1 MTFFAFLLFSPILLI
16 GVDGHGALVWPPNWT
31 DGQPIPLDQRLNT
44 PNCYCSLKFWALSS
58 MHRCPFNCF
67 SIFKGCFHNFASHT
81 RWNKSIVGP
90 YKDAGTGWGYNY
102 PYSMSTDQVENIE
115 ALADIFEKLNHFVR
129 LTLAVTAMNTRA
141 LGRWITNRISK
152 NKGWDGAAFK
162 SRFLY
167 LSPTL

>member
-1 MTFFAFLLFSPILLI
+1 MTSFAFLLFSPILLI

-31 DGQPIPLDQRLNT
+31 DGQPIPLDQRLNS
-44 PNCYCSLKFWALSS
+44 PNFCCSLKFWALSS

-115 ALADIFEKLNHFVR
+115 ALANISEKLNHFDR

-141 LGRWITNRISK
+141 LGR
-152 NKGWDGAAFK
+152 
-162 SRFLY
+162 
-167 LSPTL
+167 